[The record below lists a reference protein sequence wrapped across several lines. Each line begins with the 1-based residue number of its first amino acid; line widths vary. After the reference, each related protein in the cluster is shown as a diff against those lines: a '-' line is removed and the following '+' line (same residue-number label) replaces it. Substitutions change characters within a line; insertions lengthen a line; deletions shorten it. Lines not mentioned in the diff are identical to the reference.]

1 MENEVLK
8 LLQGGSISFGGE
20 GFNPIQ
26 VSIGQFYGIEINDFA
41 VTVAKTALW
50 IAESQM
56 MRETE
61 DVVHMD
67 LDFLPLKSYAHIVW
81 GDALQLDW
89 AEVVPPRNNL
99 KYIIGNPPFR
109 GHWLQTPAQKEAL
122 RRIYVDGKG
131 KPYKGGGK
139 IDYVAGWYFK
149 AAQFMAG
156 TSIRAAL
163 VATNSIT
170 QGEQVAFFWEPLFK
184 RFGIHIDFAHRTFRW
199 DSEATLKAQVHVVII
214 GFSCAPNPKPRLLF
228 YSDQAHQVQN
238 ITPYLLD
245 TPTIFI
251 KSRPR
256 ALCKVPPM
264 VAGNKPT
271 DGGAFFLTPSEREEV
286 LQREPQ
292 IEPFIRPVMGS
303 QEFIYGERRYCLWLT
318 EATPQDIRSSPFL
331 RERVERVRQFRL
343 ASVNKATRNDAQT
356 PHLFQQIHHKEC
368 PYILVPSV
376 SSDRRAYIPLG
387 FVPAEV
393 ISTNLNLMVPGATLY
408 HFAVLT
414 SNVHMAWMR
423 AVCGRLGVGYRYS
436 KDVVYNNF
444 VWPEVNEET
453 RQKIARCG
461 QRILEV
467 RSHYPQSSLADLYD
481 PVTMPPD
488 LRRAHQENDRAVM
501 EAYGLPIKTTTEAA
515 CVSFLF
521 LEFRRYITEET

>member
-1 MENEVLK
+1 M
-8 LLQGGSISFGGE
+8 GRSCS
-20 GFNPIQ
+20 
-26 VSIGQFYGIEINDFA
+26 
-41 VTVAKTALW
+41 
-50 IAESQM
+50 
-56 MRETE
+56 
-61 DVVHMD
+61 
-67 LDFLPLKSYAHIVW
+67 
-81 GDALQLDW
+81 
-89 AEVVPPRNNL
+89 PPRNNL
-99 KYIIGNPPFR
+99 KYIIGNPPFI
-109 GHWLQTPAQKEAL
+109 GYWLQTPAQKEAL

-481 PVTMPPD
+481 PATMPPD

-521 LEFRRYITEET
+521 LEFQRYITEET

>member
-1 MENEVLK
+1 MDIWDKEKRSAVMARIRSKDTKPELVVRRYLWGRGYRYRKHVRGLPGTPDIVLRK
-8 LLQGGSISFGGE
+8 
-20 GFNPIQ
+20 
-26 VSIGQFYGIEINDFA
+26 YGVVIF
-41 VTVAKTALW
+41 VHGCFW
-50 IAESQM
+50 HGH
-56 MRETE
+56 ET
-61 DVVHMD
+61 HKRI
-67 LDFLPLKSYAHIVW
+67 PSAHHDYWEKKIC
-81 GDALQLDW
+81 
-89 AEVVPPRNNL
+89 RN
-99 KYIIGNPPFR
+99 KAR
-109 GHWLQTPAQKEAL
+109 DERDKEAL

-318 EATPQDIRSSPFL
+318 EATPQDIRSSTFL
-331 RERVERVRQFRL
+331 RERVESVRQFRL
-343 ASVNKATRNDAQT
+343 TSVNKATRNDAQT

-376 SSDRRAYIPLG
+376 SSERRAYVPMG

-414 SNVHMAWMR
+414 SNVHMAW
-423 AVCGRLGVGYRYS
+423 
-436 KDVVYNNF
+436 
-444 VWPEVNEET
+444 
-453 RQKIARCG
+453 I
-461 QRILEV
+461 I
-467 RSHYPQSSLADLYD
+467 
-481 PVTMPPD
+481 
-488 LRRAHQENDRAVM
+488 
-501 EAYGLPIKTTTEAA
+501 
-515 CVSFLF
+515 
-521 LEFRRYITEET
+521 